1 MTGTRV
7 GTAAAVLAVVVL
19 YAVLASRWTSRAARW
34 YAGLPRPSWQPPD
47 VVFGVIWPL
56 NFGAIAVAGL
66 AVTFGSPGR
75 DGIRWVLVLGA
86 SVALALGWAHAFY
99 GPHDLGRAAV
109 LLAGATVLT
118 WGLAG
123 LTLGLVT
130 WAGWLL
136 VPYAAW
142 LTVAT
147 SLAVGYWRLVPR
159 AGTDVA

>member
-1 MTGTRV
+1 MIGIRV
-7 GTAAAVLAVVVL
+7 GTAVAVLAVVVV
-19 YAVLASRWTSRAARW
+19 YAVVASRWTARSARW

-47 VVFGVIWPL
+47 LVFGVVWPL
-56 NFGAIAVAGL
+56 NFGALAAAGL
-66 AVTFGSPGR
+66 AVTFEAPVG
-75 DGIRWVLVLGA
+75 DGIRWVLVLAA

-109 LLAGATVLT
+109 LLGGATVLT
-118 WGLAG
+118 WGLVGITAG
-123 LTLGLVT
+123 LVA

-136 VPYAAW
+136 VPYAGW

-159 AGTDVA
+159 ERAEVG

>member
-1 MTGTRV
+1 VSVARL
-7 GTAAAVLAVVVL
+7 GTAAAVLAVVAL
-19 YAVLASRWTSRAARW
+19 YAVLSSRWTARSSRW
-34 YAGLPRPSWQPPD
+34 YAELPRPSWQPPD
-47 VVFGVIWPL
+47 LVFGVVWPL

-66 AVTFGSPGR
+66 TVTLEAPGA
-75 DGIRWVLVLGA
+75 DGIRWLLVLAA

-118 WGLAG
+118 WGLVVI
-123 LTLGLVT
+123 TVGLVL

-136 VPYAAW
+136 VPYAVW
-142 LTVAT
+142 LSVAT

-159 AGTDVA
+159 EGPVTS